1 MFCILLFGTHILRTV
16 VSENRALITSPLSL
30 FFLTHNPPSL
40 AHTFPALNLMS
51 GNLDQTPP
59 RRPGVKSSR
68 SRDTVYEILLNGL
81 KSQHH
86 LALIAEHI
94 RNANCDALADL
105 SIEDPLVYLQAV
117 VSIIVT
123 NENQACLF
131 DMLLSGRQK
140 EEQRAHEKLLES
152 ERALARE
159 KKARAHAEEA
169 RALVQKA
176 RAEAEAA
183 RHAALRKERS
193 ARFHAEEASARDS
206 YDQCVARI
214 ELENAFCG
222 AHSMSGTVCA
232 NEAMTNE
239 AMIQTQVD
247 RFITQFAEFDVT
259 IGE

>member
-1 MFCILLFGTHILRTV
+1 M
-16 VSENRALITSPLSL
+16 
-30 FFLTHNPPSL
+30 
-40 AHTFPALNLMS
+40 
-51 GNLDQTPP
+51 
-59 RRPGVKSSR
+59 KSSR
-68 SRDTVYEILLNGL
+68 SGDTVYEILLNGL

-86 LALIAEHI
+86 LALIAEHV

-159 KKARAHAEEA
+159 KKARA
-169 RALVQKA
+169 LVQKA

-183 RHAALRKERS
+183 RDAAEEALRKERS
-193 ARFHAEEASARDS
+193 ARVHAEEASARES

-232 NEAMTNE
+232 NEAMANE
-239 AMIQTQVD
+239 AMVQTQVD